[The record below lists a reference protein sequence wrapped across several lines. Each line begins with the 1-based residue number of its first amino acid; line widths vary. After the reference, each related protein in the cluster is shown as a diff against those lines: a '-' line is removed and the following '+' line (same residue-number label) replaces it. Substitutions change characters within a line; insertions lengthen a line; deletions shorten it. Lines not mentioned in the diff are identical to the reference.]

1 MQCEPRWGGGLSASD
16 TTRDERLSP
25 HPVSHFATLKASRP
39 APQGAGEGA
48 AHYAAAIFRSSGN
61 GPSTRSTSA
70 ESQYSLISL
79 ILPSSM
85 RQTMQYWL
93 S

>member
-1 MQCEPRWGGGLSASD
+1 MTLLPQPGLTQRAA
-16 TTRDERLSP
+16 
-25 HPVSHFATLKASRP
+25 VCLK
-39 APQGAGEGA
+39 PQPPT
-48 AHYAAAIFRSSGN
+48 FRSAGN

-70 ESQYSLISL
+70 ESQYSLICL